1 MKNLVTFIFGLLLLG
16 ISAALPGARVHAQ
29 AAAQSG
35 LPRSHEAMATKADDA
50 VSKTRANALTAFEKI
65 KTLVGDWE
73 ARDGTSYGGKP
84 IRVSYKPASGGTSLM
99 ETYYQVG
106 ADYIDMVTLY
116 HLDGDI
122 LMLTHYC
129 DVNNQ
134 VRMRAEPATGDMK
147 TLNFNYLDATNLSV
161 SNKEVINKLEMT
173 FQDKDHFTQAW
184 TWRITEKGKTHD
196 EKAVYNFVRR
206 K

>member
-1 MKNLVTFIFGLLLLG
+1 MKKLSLFVLGLMVFSASATLLTTQVAAQTNLHRSHDS
-16 ISAALPGARVHAQ
+16 SAKKTEGATSNTR
-29 AAAQSG
+29 AAA
-35 LPRSHEAMATKADDA
+35 
-50 VSKTRANALTAFEKI
+50 AFERI

-73 ARDGTSYGGKP
+73 ARDGTAYGGKP
-84 IRVSYKPASGGTSLM
+84 IRVSYKSVSGGTSLM

-122 LMLTHYC
+122 LMLTHFC

-134 VRMRAEPATGDMK
+134 VRMRAEPLTTEAK
-147 TLNFNYLDATNLSV
+147 SLKFNYLDATNLSI
-161 SNKEVINKLEMT
+161 SNKEVINKLEIT
-173 FQDKDHFTQAW
+173 FQDKDHFTQ
-184 TWRITEKGKTHD
+184 TWIWRMTDDKGKTFD
-196 EKAVYNFVRR
+196 DKAVYNFVRR